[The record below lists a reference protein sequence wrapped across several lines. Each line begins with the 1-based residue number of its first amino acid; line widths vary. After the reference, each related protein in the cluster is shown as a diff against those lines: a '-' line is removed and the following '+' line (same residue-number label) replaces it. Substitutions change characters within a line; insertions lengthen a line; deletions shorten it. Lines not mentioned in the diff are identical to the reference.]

1 MSPETERGHVP
12 PARRATPA
20 APHQPAEGLRP
31 HRSTQRRVYNI
42 LFHKNVLNSTKH
54 IKWDVWY
61 RKNVLGGTKS
71 SSLVSCP
78 APPARP
84 ASPRHE
90 TLPNKKSGQLI
101 QLTAF
106 RADGETRTHTGQRP
120 LPPQS
125 SVSTISPHPHVWMM
139 SLSLW
144 DCKYRYCLWISKIFS
159 QKITKNR

>member
-1 MSPETERGHVP
+1 MPPETERGHVP

-42 LFHKNVLNSTKH
+42 LFHEKRF
-54 IKWDVWY
+54 KWYQAYQMRRLVP
-61 RKNVLGGTKS
+61 RKRFRWNKVEFPCLLS
-71 SSLVSCP
+71 SP
-78 APPARP
+78 ARSPRHTTPARP

-90 TLPNKKSGQLI
+90 TSPNKKGGQLI

-125 SVSTISPHPHVWMM
+125 SVSTISPHPHV
-139 SLSLW
+139 
-144 DCKYRYCLWISKIFS
+144 
-159 QKITKNR
+159 

>member
-1 MSPETERGHVP
+1 MPTPRAPCSTWILRSWVTTGLPPRPLPASHHHVDIRWYSLLVGVP
-12 PARRATPA
+12 D
-20 APHQPAEGLRP
+20 
-31 HRSTQRRVYNI
+31 I
-42 LFHKNVLNSTKH
+42 LIIVV
-54 IKWDVWY
+54 IWY

-84 ASPRHE
+84 ARSPRHTTPARPASPRHE
-90 TLPNKKSGQLI
+90 TSPNKKGGQLI

-125 SVSTISPHPHVWMM
+125 SVSTISPHPHV
-139 SLSLW
+139 
-144 DCKYRYCLWISKIFS
+144 
-159 QKITKNR
+159 

>member
-1 MSPETERGHVP
+1 MPPETERGHVP

-20 APHQPAEGLRP
+20 MPHQPCHTSHATPACPPASRGLTTSPVHAETCLQHFVPRKRFKWYQAYQMRRLVP
-31 HRSTQRRVYNI
+31 QKRFRWNKVEFPCLLSSHARSPRR
-42 LFHKNVLNSTKH
+42 T
-54 IKWDVWY
+54 
-61 RKNVLGGTKS
+61 T
-71 SSLVSCP
+71 
-78 APPARP
+78 PARP

-125 SVSTISPHPHVWMM
+125 SVSTISPHPHV
-139 SLSLW
+139 
-144 DCKYRYCLWISKIFS
+144 
-159 QKITKNR
+159 